1 MKRLAVILILLAA
14 AAASAS
20 AQTDSSGFSVQSFRK
35 LDWDLD
41 ARSNYPVLDQNSRK
55 AALIKVVI
63 PEDGFDFDVGVM
75 GVVSVKQEV
84 GEIWVYVPEG
94 VRKITIRHRTYG
106 IIRDYKFECHIESAS
121 VYEMRLHVPSPPQST
136 VTVRDSIIYVP
147 TPVETPRVR
156 KRLGFS
162 VLTTGSIPGP
172 AFGIMSIWNPGRFGA
187 YLKVSGNLKSSRHS
201 YVCHEDG
208 TAGDGYIWT
217 DGESRVSRTM
227 WTAGG
232 TYRCHDWLRLCAGA
246 GYGERI
252 LLWKDFAGSFAK
264 VEEASAQG
272 IAADLGVDF
281 SLGRFAAYIGVSTV
295 SFRRFFP
302 EIGLGISF

>member
-1 MKRLAVILILLAA
+1 MKRLAVILVLLAA
-14 AAASAS
+14 AVTLS
-20 AQTDSSGFSVQSFRK
+20 AQTDSSGFFVQSFRK
-35 LDWDLD
+35 LNWDLD

-63 PEDGFDFDVGVM
+63 PADGFDFDVGVM

-106 IIRDYKFECHIESAS
+106 IIRDYEFECPIESAT
-121 VYEMRLHVPSPPQST
+121 VYEMRLHVPRTPRST
-136 VTVRDSIIYVP
+136 VIVKDSIVYVP
-147 TPVETPRVR
+147 APAETPKLR
-156 KRLGFS
+156 KRLGVS
-162 VLTTGSIPGP
+162 VLATGSLPDP
-172 AFGIMSIWNPGRFGA
+172 SVGIVSVWNPGRFGT
-187 YLKVSGNLKSSRHS
+187 YMKVSGNLKSSRHS

-208 TAGDGYIWT
+208 TTGDGYIWT
-217 DGESRVSRTM
+217 DGEIRVSRTM

-232 TYRCHDWLRLCAGA
+232 TYRLLDHLRLCAGA

-252 LLWKDFAGSFAK
+252 LLWKDSAGSFAK

-272 IAADLGVDF
+272 IAADVGAFLSF
-281 SLGRFAAYIGVSTV
+281 GRFAAYVGISTV
-295 SFRRFFP
+295 SFSRFFP
-302 EIGLGISF
+302 EIGLGFSF